1 MMSIG
6 LIFKG
11 PVRLY
16 LLLTAIITFACY
28 AFVQLCIYLGGNEIS
43 VYTLMS
49 LIVGVMLYLGP
60 LTFAKRDATMMTLL
74 PAKAVEK
81 WLFYMLFSLV
91 AVPAVVQGVWY
102 GSDYIYAHLTSG
114 EPLNEMI
121 LSRYNLKEAML
132 GLDNRFFIVCISIV
146 QTSALIISVLYTV
159 LRSTRHRVIK
169 GLLTL
174 AAVLFATGL
183 LSALAGFVVAINE
196 LADKPDVTPDQAVN
210 LINNMYPI
218 FGFVYGLL
226 AVYSIVMGWLC
237 YRQSAKGE
245 VKA

>member
-1 MMSIG
+1 MINIG

-16 LLLTAIITFACY
+16 LILTAVITFVCY

-49 LIVGVMLYLGP
+49 IIVGMMLYLGP

-81 WLFYMLFSLV
+81 WLFYILFSLV
-91 AVPAVVQGVWY
+91 AVPVVVQGVWY
-102 GSDYIYAHLTSG
+102 GTDFIYARLTSG

-121 LSRYNLKEAML
+121 LSRYNMKETML
-132 GLDNRFFIVCISIV
+132 GLNNRFFLVCISII
-146 QTSALIISVLYTV
+146 QTSAPIISVLYTV

-183 LSALAGFVVAINE
+183 LAALAGFVVAFNE
-196 LADKPDVTPDQAVN
+196 LADKPDVTPDEA
-210 LINNMYPI
+210 INVIHNMYPI

-226 AVYSIVMGWLC
+226 AVYSITMGWLC
-237 YRQSAKGE
+237 YLQMAKGE

>member
-1 MMSIG
+1 MMSIC

-16 LLLTAIITFACY
+16 LLLSAIITFSCY
-28 AFVQLCIYLGGNEIS
+28 AFLRLCIYLGGNEMG

-49 LIVGVMLYLGP
+49 LIVGMILYLGP
-60 LTFAKRDATMMTLL
+60 VAFAKRDATLMTLL
-74 PAKAVEK
+74 PAKAIEK

-102 GSDYIYAHLTSG
+102 GCDYAYAYITSG
-114 EPLNEMI
+114 EPFYEMI
-121 LSRYNLKEAML
+121 LSRYNMKEAML
-132 GLDNRFFIVCISIV
+132 GLDNRFFLVCINLV
-146 QTSALIISVLYTV
+146 QTSSLVISILYTV

-169 GLLTL
+169 SLLTL
-174 AAVLFATGL
+174 VAVMLATGL
-183 LSALAGFVVAINE
+183 TSALAGVVVAFNE

-210 LINNMYPI
+210 LINDMYPI

-237 YRQSAKGE
+237 YRQIAKGE